1 MTPPLAKL
9 IAPVIDQSLAKVGAI
24 ASYDTMIAQSM
35 STPFVPDAKAYLREY
50 IFAETM
56 KGTFHYVVQE
66 EAAIRANPAK
76 RTMGLLKRVV
86 EN

>member
-9 IAPVIDQSLAKVGAI
+9 MAPVIDQSLAKVGAI
-24 ASYDTMIAQSM
+24 ASYDTMMAQYM

-50 IFAETM
+50 IVAETM

-66 EAAIRANPAK
+66 EAAFRANPAN
-76 RTMGLLKRVV
+76 RLWIY
-86 EN
+86 